1 MSIYKRFLKDTFI
14 YGLAIVLPRLINFL
28 LVRLH
33 TDNLPNEG
41 FSENTEFYV
50 VAAFFNVLFTYGL
63 ETSFFRFFSQHKDK
77 NKVLS
82 TALISILVSTSCF
95 GVLLLG
101 LSTTISDL
109 LRINPDFYTL
119 LVSITLIDTLVVIPF
134 AYLRVTG
141 KPVKFAIIKLINVLI
156 IVLLNILLLSK
167 NYGSESLRQLIEV
180 EQPVSYIFI
189 ANLVASLTVLALV
202 LPYFFKVKLV
212 FDSEVYKQ
220 MLKYGWPIMVAGIA
234 FVLNENLDKWLLPV
248 FKGKAINGAYAACY
262 KLAVFMTL
270 FIQAFRMGAEPFFF
284 NYAKEKHAKTTYAMI
299 MKYFVIVGVFGL
311 MLITIYI
318 DLIRPFLIQKESYLI
333 ALDIVPLILLA
344 NLCLG
349 IYHNL
354 SVWYKLTNQTKYGMY
369 ISIMGAAMTIVLNL
383 VFIPKY
389 GFMTCAYTTVFAYG
403 LMMILSY
410 VMGKKHYPVPYDV
423 RRISIYFGYGII
435 TSFSTY
441 YIFDKQII
449 IGSVF
454 LLGYLIIIWVLE
466 KQDFKRI
473 LKSKV
478 SST

>member
-1 MSIYKRFLKDTFI
+1 
-14 YGLAIVLPRLINFL
+14 
-28 LVRLH
+28 
-33 TDNLPNEG
+33 
-41 FSENTEFYV
+41 
-50 VAAFFNVLFTYGL
+50 
-63 ETSFFRFFSQHKDK
+63 
-77 NKVLS
+77 
-82 TALISILVSTSCF
+82 
-95 GVLLLG
+95 VLLLG

-389 GFMTCAYTTVFAYG
+389 GFMACAYTTVFAYG